1 MDVLLQYLKAFAVG
15 GLLCVIGQLLI
26 DYTKLTPARIL
37 TSYVVAGVILGAL
50 GIYQPLADWAGAGI
64 TDRMKTFYAAHNEY
78 LELLLT
84 TGAAGLAAWLWFVIA
99 HLRKAAQNWLRPGVA
114 PVTLALVSYLAHAV
128 ISIRVSM
135 IFPEIMLLFA
145 LLQVFCLP
153 EQGDTAAEKAPAK
166 HGKKAKPDVPAD
178 HHGLARQW
186 LPPILAAVVMM
197 AVCGAASRVI
207 FGFLY

>member
-1 MDVLLQYLKAFAVG
+1 MMHTAV
-15 GLLCVIGQLLI
+15 
-26 DYTKLTPARIL
+26 
-37 TSYVVAGVILGAL
+37 
-50 GIYQPLADWAGAGI
+50 ADWAGAGI

-99 HLRKAAQNWLRPGVA
+99 HLRRAAQNWLRPGVA
-114 PVTLALVSYLAHAV
+114 PVTLALISYLAHAV

-153 EQGDTAAEKAPAK
+153 EQGDAAAEKAPAK

>member
-1 MDVLLQYLKAFAVG
+1 MKISIASDH
-15 GLLCVIGQLLI
+15 
-26 DYTKLTPARIL
+26 
-37 TSYVVAGVILGAL
+37 AGFE
-50 GIYQPLADWAGAGI
+50 Q
-64 TDRMKTFYAAHNEY
+64 K
-78 LELLLT
+78 
-84 TGAAGLAAWLWFVIA
+84 
-99 HLRKAAQNWLRPGVA
+99 Q
-114 PVTLALVSYLAHAV
+114 ALVGYLAHAV

-153 EQGDTAAEKAPAK
+153 EKGDAAAEKAPAK

-178 HHGLARQW
+178 HPGLARQW

>member
-1 MDVLLQYLKAFAVG
+1 MMHTAV
-15 GLLCVIGQLLI
+15 
-26 DYTKLTPARIL
+26 AN
-37 TSYVVAGVILGAL
+37 
-50 GIYQPLADWAGAGI
+50 WAGADI

-84 TGAAGLAAWLWFVIA
+84 TGVVGLAAWLWFVAA
-99 HLRKAAQNWLRPGVA
+99 HLRRAAQNWLRPGVA

-153 EQGDTAAEKAPAK
+153 PEEAAAQDKPARY
-166 HGKKAKPDVPAD
+166 AKS
-178 HHGLARQW
+178 RR
-186 LPPILAAVVMM
+186 LPPRRSSPDW
-197 AVCGAASRVI
+197 CGSGYRRLWQA
-207 FGFLY
+207 LQ